1 MVRIIAREIE
11 DGVAGA
17 LQAEEQLSLA
27 KLISRYLIHLGFEST
42 FTSGI
47 IVQLLTKGKVRV
59 DFSKVAE
66 RLELLRSDNRMTA
79 TQAMALFEE
88 YATSVRSKDEPPDK
102 GKTVH
107 IVVQKPRG

>member
-1 MVRIIAREIE
+1 MVRIVDREIE

-17 LQAEEQLSLA
+17 LQAEEELSLA
-27 KLISRYLIHLGFEST
+27 ELISRYLIHLGFESA

-59 DFSKVAE
+59 DFSKVAK

-79 TQAMALFEE
+79 TQAMALYEE
-88 YATSVRSKDEPPDK
+88 YVAGMRSKDEPPDK
-102 GKTVH
+102 GKTVR
-107 IVVQKPRG
+107 IVVHKPRG

>member
-1 MVRIIAREIE
+1 MVRITGREIE
-11 DGVAGA
+11 DGMAGRV
-17 LQAEEQLSLA
+17 QTKEELSLA
-27 KLISRYLIHLGFEST
+27 ELISRYLIHIGFESA

-66 RLELLRSDNRMTA
+66 RLELMRYDDCMTA

-88 YATSVRSKDEPPDK
+88 CVNGLHSKDESAEK
-102 GKTVH
+102 GKTVR

>member
-1 MVRIIAREIE
+1 MVRIVDREIE
-11 DGVAGA
+11 GGVAGA
-17 LQAEEQLSLA
+17 LQAEEELSLA
-27 KLISRYLIHLGFEST
+27 ELISRYLIHLGFEGA

-47 IVQLLTKGKVRV
+47 IVQLLINGKVRV

-66 RLELLRSDNRMTA
+66 RLELLRSDDCMTA

-88 YATSVRSKDEPPDK
+88 YVAGIRTKDEPAEK
-102 GKTVH
+102 GKTVR